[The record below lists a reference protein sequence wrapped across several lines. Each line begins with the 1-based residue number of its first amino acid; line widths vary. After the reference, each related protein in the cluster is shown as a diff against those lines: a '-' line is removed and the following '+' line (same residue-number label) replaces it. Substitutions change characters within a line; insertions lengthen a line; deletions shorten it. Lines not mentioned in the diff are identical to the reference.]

1 MFEVAYLANE
11 KMNKN
16 NFSIFMVFMPYLP
29 THLHSEISALACIV
43 MKEHVAQVEKP
54 FGNLYRCGD
63 RLNNTFTH

>member
-1 MFEVAYLANE
+1 
-11 KMNKN
+11 
-16 NFSIFMVFMPYLP
+16 MVFMPYLP